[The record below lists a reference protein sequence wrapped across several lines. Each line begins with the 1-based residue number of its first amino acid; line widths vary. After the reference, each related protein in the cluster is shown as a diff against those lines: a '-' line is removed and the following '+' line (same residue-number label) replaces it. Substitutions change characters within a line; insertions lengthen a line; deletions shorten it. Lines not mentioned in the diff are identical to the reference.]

1 MVISSFC
8 LNHEAKLI
16 FGYYKVS
23 LLECF
28 SCFSSFL
35 NNLFLNVHHSNSPRR
50 RGSFLCCLLAAR
62 LCQTRGVNPNRK
74 RHLVCGILSRCSQH
88 FFEVVRYFSA
98 NLRENHFVKHNA
110 SDSVPFVSAARF
122 PPVCK
127 SSYDIETGPVTKPW
141 VHESGSK
148 RKMNTFAL
156 PRYDC
161 ACWSLLNMFPFLILQ
176 SKFAPLSG
184 KQARG
189 RHSHRVP
196 GRRCCSHSLYL
207 WKLPK
212 LLSHQLL
219 LTACVKKE
227 PQWIAIAKSLVSNL
241 LRCSVITVQV
251 WSCWNATLTPEN
263 K

>member
-161 ACWSLLNMFPFLILQ
+161 AC
-176 SKFAPLSG
+176 
-184 KQARG
+184 
-189 RHSHRVP
+189 
-196 GRRCCSHSLYL
+196 
-207 WKLPK
+207 
-212 LLSHQLL
+212 
-219 LTACVKKE
+219 
-227 PQWIAIAKSLVSNL
+227 
-241 LRCSVITVQV
+241 
-251 WSCWNATLTPEN
+251 
-263 K
+263 